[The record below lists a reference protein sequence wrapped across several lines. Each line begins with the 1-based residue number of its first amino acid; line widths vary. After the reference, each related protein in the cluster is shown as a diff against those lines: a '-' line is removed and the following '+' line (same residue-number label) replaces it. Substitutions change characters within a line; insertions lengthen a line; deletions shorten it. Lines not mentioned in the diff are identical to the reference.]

1 MAIRMCSLYL
11 TPRRLSSDL
20 DTRPRNIPPYI
31 GLIIDHGWRQKNIAL
46 RRSAINNAFRF
57 FTPKFPR
64 TLSPTWGNTFSSRL
78 FVVCRTLVVTLAVM
92 RFQHNILMHR
102 TFTGITATEP
112 PVYEPC
118 RMSDSRGRRAAKS
131 RPNCFVHV
139 LRTINGGRVMQTSI
153 LPRDR
158 P

>member
-46 RRSAINNAFRF
+46 HEVRSIMPFGFSHPSFQGRWVQREEI
-57 FTPKFPR
+57 PSPQDSSSYVG
-64 TLSPTWGNTFSSRL
+64 LSSSLLRL
-78 FVVCRTLVVTLAVM
+78 CDLN
-92 RFQHNILMHR
+92 NILMHR